1 MVSDVKVRN
10 AASLGVDSVQELA
23 EQSAQLCL
31 FVLVEARHETLLG
44 EHVLCHR
51 LVDHVVALVREPN
64 EAAAAV
70 GRVGYP
76 RDETFALEAV

>member
-51 LVDHVVALVREPN
+51 LHR
-64 EAAAAV
+64 
-70 GRVGYP
+70 
-76 RDETFALEAV
+76 